1 MRYEKQESRQKVKN
15 RELFLKWLNAPEK
28 VFRQPPKGFFP
39 AFTKNLGSCFLVLEH
54 YHSLS

>member
-1 MRYEKQESRQKVKN
+1 MCYERQESRQKVKN

-28 VFRQPPKGFFP
+28 VFLQLPKVFFP
-39 AFTKNLGSCFLVLEH
+39 AFTKNLGSCFLVVEH